1 MFSSLNHDM
10 KTTLSC
16 PYCIGW
22 FQGKTKPHALM
33 SNLKPICGTKTKL
46 IKHINEQ
53 LNKKVALN
61 RLKIHNGCIRCI
73 KKLGDCY
80 ANP

>member
-1 MFSSLNHDM
+1 
-10 KTTLSC
+10 
-16 PYCIGW
+16 
-22 FQGKTKPHALM
+22 M
-33 SNLKPICGTKTKL
+33 SDLKPICGTKTKL